1 MRQAEKVAEVW
12 RSTHDSVTGPQ
23 SPVPPLATAVRRRD
37 RGATQAPALIEPVV
51 KAIDTALT
59 ALDEARSHLEQALRV
74 ADFDPRELERIEE
87 RLFALRAAG
96 RKYNVPVDNLAAL
109 GLRYQDD
116 LALIDA
122 GAERL
127 NALEQEAQAAT
138 ARYREA
144 AQALSAGRRRPAQKL
159 HNAAHPQFNPP
170 THHHPHFSTQLQTT

>member
-12 RSTHDSVTGPQ
+12 RSTHDSVSGPQ
-23 SPVPPLATAVRRRD
+23 SPVPRLSTAVRRLER
-37 RGATQAPALIEPVV
+37 RAMQAPALIEPVV

-74 ADFDPRELERIEE
+74 ADFDPRERERIEE

-96 RKYNVPVDNLAAL
+96 RKYNVPVDNLTAL

-122 GAERL
+122 GAARL

-138 ARYREA
+138 AGYRDA

-159 HNAAHPQFNPP
+159 AKTVNAQLNP
-170 THHHPHFSTQLQTT
+170 LK